1 MKKLKRISAVLLLA
15 AGFALAFGGCSNT
28 KDETGTEQGG
38 GAGSGDETGGTG
50 GSENPGDSG
59 SSGNQGSGNE
69 GNAGGNG
76 SSGEQTGSGN
86 NSGNTGG
93 TGDSGTSSGGQ
104 TGGGTEKPDD
114 NVKVITVFDPGVTE
128 ITKWQSNAGEVVS
141 GTDGNKYL
149 KVTTKSWNDAMFYI
163 EGVNLTGKTKF
174 SFMAYVD
181 EATSNGLSQICI
193 DLVANE
199 SEWVNVATVAMNPVS
214 TTPKTVEGDFSG
226 NESETS
232 VCSMIKPY
240 AQNASWAAV
249 DGVTIYIGKIT
260 AE

>member
-76 SSGEQTGSGN
+76 SSGEQTGSG
-86 NSGNTGG
+86 
-93 TGDSGTSSGGQ
+93 
-104 TGGGTEKPDD
+104 TEKPDD

-128 ITKWQSNAGEVVS
+128 ITKWQSNVGEVVS